1 MQGRCMMT
9 DVSAPTSTPTSARD
23 IAAHECWFDAFTAPY
38 LEEGPEHLGP
48 VRLKIDHTHHVLTNA
63 RAIVDSED
71 FSPLVQRAALLAAL
85 YHDTG
90 RFPQYR
96 RWRTFSDPRSVNHA
110 LLGGRTLREAGALDG
125 ESAEVRRLVLGAVV
139 MHNRFRVP
147 SGISTDARTVTD
159 VVRDADKLDI
169 FRVMAPHLAPGAP
182 RDSVV
187 VLHVEDAPGKWSP
200 VIVADVLAGRVA
212 SYADLRYV
220 NDFRLLLGTW
230 VRDLRFSASRRMLA
244 ASGLVENILSGLP
257 ISDDIEQARARILSD
272 LAAATQGRDVA

>member
-1 MQGRCMMT
+1 MA
-9 DVSAPTSTPTSARD
+9 DTSIRTPTCD
-23 IAAHECWFDAFTAPY
+23 ITTHERWFGAFTAPY
-38 LEEGPEHLGP
+38 LEEGPEHVGP
-48 VRLKIDHTHHVLTNA
+48 VRLKIEHTHHVLSNA
-63 RAIVDSED
+63 RSIVDSED

-110 LLGGRTLREAGALDG
+110 LLGGRTLREAGALDD
-125 ESAEVRRLVLGAVV
+125 EPVEVRRLVLGAVV

-147 SGISTDARTVTD
+147 SGIPDDARTVTD

-169 FRVMAPHLAPGAP
+169 FRVMAPHLAPGAE
-182 RDSVV
+182 RDKVV

-230 VRDLRFSASRRMLA
+230 VRDLRFPASRRMLA
-244 ASGLVENILSGLP
+244 ASGLVENILSALP
-257 ISDDIEQARARILSD
+257 DSDDMARARARILSD
-272 LAAATQGRDVA
+272 LADAARGRGGA